1 MAPVEN
7 EKAVMLQLREIG
19 GKMVDL
25 SFSSDIVNIKKVE
38 VCDVVGETV
47 KGEQA
52 ALKLKPWE
60 SKFIKIY
67 W

>member
-1 MAPVEN
+1 
-7 EKAVMLQLREIG
+7 
-19 GKMVDL
+19 MVDL

-52 ALKLKPWE
+52 ALKLKPWGKV
-60 SKFIKIY
+60 KFIKIY